1 MYTLFARSGAGS
13 VIVEALLEEVG
24 AHYRIANVER
34 GSEGRSG
41 YLGVNPLGQVPALVL
56 PDGTV
61 MTESA
66 AIAIYLAD
74 LHPQLRLAPSNDSP
88 KRPLYLRWIVYL
100 AANTY
105 MSDLKIYHPERYS
118 TDPAHADGIKA
129 SALTQMAKEWDIFAS
144 ALGAGPFILGAE
156 LTAVDIYAAMLA
168 AWDLDVPAL
177 FRKHPNIK
185 SMYDRVTARP
195 AIAKVWARNKMETWA
210 DQAASA

>member
-1 MYTLFARSGAGS
+1 MIRRSKVQQPEGGTH
-13 VIVEALLEEVG
+13 VHVVCQI
-24 AHYRIANVER
+24 R
-34 GSEGRSG
+34 G
-41 YLGVNPLGQVPALVL
+41 
-56 PDGTV
+56 
-61 MTESA
+61 
-66 AIAIYLAD
+66 
-74 LHPQLRLAPSNDSP
+74 
-88 KRPLYLRWIVYL
+88 
-100 AANTY
+100 
-105 MSDLKIYHPERYS
+105 
-118 TDPAHADGIKA
+118 GIKA